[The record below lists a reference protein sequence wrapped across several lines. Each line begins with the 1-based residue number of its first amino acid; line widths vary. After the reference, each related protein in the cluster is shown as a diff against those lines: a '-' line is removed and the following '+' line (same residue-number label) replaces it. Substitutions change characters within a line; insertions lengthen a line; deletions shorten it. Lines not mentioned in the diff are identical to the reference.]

1 VGVVKRRVLRGLW
14 RRLVGVGI
22 IGPGYPS
29 GSGLYNAHG
38 RALWT
43 PPCAA
48 FTFPDC
54 ALRGT
59 SGGATMTTPGGTRTP
74 RKACQQSPR
83 ARLTGFSHRVGA
95 PTPPRVRG
103 SDSSLCPAPNT

>member
-1 VGVVKRRVLRGLW
+1 VGVVKRQVLRGLW

-29 GSGLYNAHG
+29 GSGLYNAPG